1 MQGIGWSLEQE
12 STMAVNISGLR
23 RNIKNVAH
31 NYTDAQVKVREATS
45 NDPWGPSSTM
55 MSEIADLTYNVV
67 AFSEIMQMIWK
78 RLNDHGKNW
87 RHVYKALVLLE
98 YLIKTGS
105 EKVAQQCK
113 ENIFAI
119 QTLKD
124 FQYLDDNK
132 DQGINVRE
140 KAKALV
146 ALLKDDERLKNERV
160 RALKAK
166 ERFAQS
172 TAGIGSDTVY
182 NHPRGDR
189 YETTIPVSHPDPYT
203 AEMEAARPQTA
214 GEEELQLQLALAMSR
229 EEAEQEESKTK
240 SDDIRLKMALE
251 KSKQAL
257 ADEQQKAKPSSDL
270 LDLDFGNPTA
280 KSSVQERDLKNTV
293 EQPPPPPR
301 TIGASIDPWGMA
313 SDTASPAL
321 TDATGDVSKKNDP
334 WRSTTSSTATYNDG
348 AVADVTPVV
357 NTCPTTISK
366 SEDPWSP
373 ASSVYTSSTKTAT
386 TSINFKSGTSIS
398 NSFNDP
404 WKPISSSGAKTSEP
418 ENIDPFS
425 PKAQSQLAEFDMLR
439 NQIETKDLVERNA
452 LQTNSSNGNNE
463 ESTSPNP
470 FDLKDLVSSME
481 ATLEPNSQALATS
494 SLETGTKP
502 KRSGG
507 VQSLLGEHSKLVN
520 LDDLVSSG
528 GTTGS
533 GVPSTRNPFE
543 QQAPNPFQAKTQKPA
558 MNELMQQ
565 NAAWGPGQD
574 TQEKVNPFF

>member
-1 MQGIGWSLEQE
+1 
-12 STMAVNISGLR
+12 MAVNISGLR

-182 NHPRGDR
+182 NQPRGDS
-189 YETTIPVSHPDPYT
+189 YETTIPVSHPDPSNP
-203 AEMEAARPQTA
+203 EMEAARPQTI

-240 SDDIRLKMALE
+240 SDDIGLKMALE
-251 KSKQAL
+251 KSKQAM
-257 ADEQQKAKPSSDL
+257 AEEQQKAKPSNDL
-270 LDLDFGNPTA
+270 LGLDFGNPTA
-280 KSSVQERDLKNTV
+280 KSILQQKDLKNAI

-301 TIGASIDPWGMA
+301 TIGASIDPWGI
-313 SDTASPAL
+313 
-321 TDATGDVSKKNDP
+321 TDASSSHVLTNVTGEASKNNDP
-334 WRSTTSSTATYNDG
+334 WSAVSADDTAAAA
-348 AVADVTPVV
+348 AVKVSYQ
-357 NTCPTTISK
+357 PTMLKSK
-366 SEDPWSP
+366 DPWSP
-373 ASSVYTSSTKTAT
+373 LPRVQT
-386 TSINFKSGTSIS
+386 TSYAETAATNMSIKPGTNIS
-398 NSFNDP
+398 VNDNDP
-404 WKPISSSGAKTSEP
+404 WNPISSSVAMTSDTES
-418 ENIDPFS
+418 IDPFS
-425 PKAQSQLAEFDMLR
+425 PNAQNQLAEFDLLR
-439 NQIETKDLVERNA
+439 NQIESKDHVESNTSLATK
-452 LQTNSSNGNNE
+452 TSNDNNGG
-463 ESTSPNP
+463 STSPNP
-470 FDLKDLVSSME
+470 FDLNDIVGSMDN
-481 ATLEPNSQALATS
+481 TLEQSSKVETGLENSL
-494 SLETGTKP
+494 LETGTKP
-502 KRSGG
+502 KKGGG

-528 GTTGS
+528 GGTGGS
-533 GVPSTRNPFE
+533 GVSSNRNPFE
-543 QQAPNPFQAKTQKPA
+543 QQLPNPFQAKTQKPA

-565 NAAWGPGQD
+565 NSTWGGGQG
-574 TQEKVNPFF
+574 TQEEKFNPFF

>member
-1 MQGIGWSLEQE
+1 
-12 STMAVNISGLR
+12 MAVNISGLR

-105 EKVAQQCK
+105 EKVTQQCK

-140 KAKALV
+140 KAKSLV
-146 ALLKDDERLKNERV
+146 ALLKDEERLKNERV

-182 NHPRGDR
+182 HHARGER
-189 YETTIPVSHPDPYT
+189 FETTVPVSQPDPCN

-240 SDDIRLKMALE
+240 SDDMRLKMALE

-257 ADEQQKAKPSSDL
+257 AEEQQKAKPSNDL
-270 LDLDFGNPTA
+270 LDLDFSNPTA
-280 KSSVQERDLKNTV
+280 KSIIQGKDLKNV
-293 EQPPPPPR
+293 LEQPPPPPR
-301 TIGASIDPWGMA
+301 TVGASIDPWGMA
-313 SDTASPAL
+313 SE
-321 TDATGDVSKKNDP
+321 ATTSSLNDGTSFITKNDP
-334 WRSTTSSTATYNDG
+334 WRSTTSSTTPFDNQTSA
-348 AVADVTPVV
+348 AVM
-357 NTCPTTISK
+357 TCPSTMSTPK
-366 SEDPWSP
+366 DKDPWSQVSSETAN
-373 ASSVYTSSTKTAT
+373 ASNN
-386 TSINFKSGTSIS
+386 IKSGGSIS

-404 WKPISSSGAKTSEP
+404 WKPISSNAAREVG
-418 ENIDPFS
+418 NIDPFS
-425 PKAQSQLAEFDMLR
+425 PQAQSQLAEFDVLR
-439 NQIETKDLVERNA
+439 TQIETKEPANDNELH
-452 LQTNSSNGNNE
+452 THSSTGNNE
-463 ESTSPNP
+463 ESTAPNP
-470 FDLKDLVSSME
+470 FDLKDLVSVDD
-481 ATLEPNSQALATS
+481 LEPKSPSLEKS
-494 SLETGTKP
+494 SLETGAKP

-528 GTTGS
+528 GGTTAS
-533 GVPSTRNPFE
+533 GVSSTRNPFE
-543 QQAPNPFQAKTQKPA
+543 QQAPNPFQTKTQKPA
-558 MNELMQQ
+558 MNELIQQ
-565 NAAWGPGQD
+565 NATWGLGED
-574 TQEKVNPFF
+574 MQEKDKPFF

>member
-1 MQGIGWSLEQE
+1 
-12 STMAVNISGLR
+12 MAVNISGLR

-105 EKVAQQCK
+105 EKVTQQCK

-189 YETTIPVSHPDPYT
+189 FETTLPVPHPDPCNV
-203 AEMEAARPQTA
+203 EMEAARPQTA

-257 ADEQQKAKPSSDL
+257 AEEQQKAKPSNDL

-280 KSSVQERDLKNTV
+280 KSSVPERDLKNDLD
-293 EQPPPPPR
+293 QPPPPPR

-313 SDTASPAL
+313 SDTVSPAL
-321 TDATGDVSKKNDP
+321 TDATGISKKNDP
-334 WRSTTSSTATYNDG
+334 WRPTTSSTATYNDEASG
-348 AVADVTPVV
+348 AVATAVDTSP
-357 NTCPTTISK
+357 PTMPKSK
-366 SEDPWSP
+366 DPWSP
-373 ASSVYTSSTKTAT
+373 VSSVCTLSTDKATA
-386 TSINFKSGTSIS
+386 SINLKSGTSIS
-398 NSFNDP
+398 DSFNDP
-404 WKPISSSGAKTSEP
+404 WKPISSSGARTSEP
-418 ENIDPFS
+418 ESIDPFS
-425 PKAQSQLAEFDMLR
+425 PQAQSQLAEFDMLR
-439 NQIETKDLVERNA
+439 NQIETKGLAERNV
-452 LQTNSSNGNNE
+452 LLLTNSSNGNNA
-463 ESTSPNP
+463 ESTTPNP
-470 FDLKDLVSSME
+470 FDLKDLVLGME
-481 ATLEPNSQALATS
+481 DKVEPDSHTLGNS

-520 LDDLVSSG
+520 LDDLVSSS
-528 GTTGS
+528 GTTGP

-543 QQAPNPFQAKTQKPA
+543 QQTPNPFQAKTQKPA

-565 NAAWGPGQD
+565 STAWGPGQD
-574 TQEKVNPFF
+574 TQEKANPFF